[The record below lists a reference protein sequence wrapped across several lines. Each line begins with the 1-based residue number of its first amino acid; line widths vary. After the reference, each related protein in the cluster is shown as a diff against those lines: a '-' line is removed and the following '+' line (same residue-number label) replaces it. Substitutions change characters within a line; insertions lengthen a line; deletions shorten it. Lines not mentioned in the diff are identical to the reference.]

1 MRNFLL
7 LTKVLSKNGEM
18 AMPKEGKKASTYKM
32 LGSVA
37 LLCIMI
43 PCCLIV
49 GFIVY
54 IMTEALI
61 EAGGRTEGLELVV
74 QLMSVFGLIFSVM
87 VLFNVLYFSSDLNH
101 LLPLP
106 VKPGELVAAKF
117 VNAYIAESV
126 MEFLILFS
134 GFVGY
139 FIAAGIKPV
148 SLLTAVLGV
157 FLLPVLPLVYCGIF
171 ALLTMAFLS
180 RIKLF
185 RNVDFITGLITILF
199 TGLFLLSFAQMDSI
213 NINNYIDGLLS
224 HNNLFTEIMGKLFFT
239 VPIFLKAIET
249 NSILYCLLFLLLNVA
264 MAALLFFLGSKLY
277 LRGVYLVSSM
287 GRKEKK
293 ENLLSAS
300 SFTEKSAKKAYFLKE
315 CKILYRTPA
324 YRKYCVLV
332 NAAWPIIVAALF
344 FLPATKGFMASFEKT
359 FANGYVA
366 SDLITL
372 LLVLII
378 AFFATAMNSIASTSF
393 TREGAHFSFIKHV
406 PLDFYTQIRIKAA
419 VSIVYSGITTAI
431 SILILCFFMKVSAIG
446 CIYFL
451 VIGMLSVVCGTY
463 IGIMLDAAHPELDW
477 EDEYGAL
484 RGNLN
489 AFYNMAI
496 AILIALVLCVVGFVL
511 FQYTKLH
518 SDMIF
523 LIYLVVLI
531 FVTFRIRKWA
541 IKFANKSISN
551 DLYN

>member
-1 MRNFLL
+1 MARWRCQKKERKPVH
-7 LTKVLSKNGEM
+7 TKCLVLSRCF
-18 AMPKEGKKASTYKM
+18 
-32 LGSVA
+32 
-37 LLCIMI
+37 CIMI

-148 SLLTAVLGV
+148 SFLTAVLGV

-239 VPIFLKAIET
+239 VPVF
-249 NSILYCLLFLLLNVA
+249 
-264 MAALLFFLGSKLY
+264 
-277 LRGVYLVSSM
+277 
-287 GRKEKK
+287 
-293 ENLLSAS
+293 
-300 SFTEKSAKKAYFLKE
+300 
-315 CKILYRTPA
+315 
-324 YRKYCVLV
+324 
-332 NAAWPIIVAALF
+332 
-344 FLPATKGFMASFEKT
+344 
-359 FANGYVA
+359 
-366 SDLITL
+366 
-372 LLVLII
+372 
-378 AFFATAMNSIASTSF
+378 
-393 TREGAHFSFIKHV
+393 
-406 PLDFYTQIRIKAA
+406 
-419 VSIVYSGITTAI
+419 
-431 SILILCFFMKVSAIG
+431 
-446 CIYFL
+446 
-451 VIGMLSVVCGTY
+451 
-463 IGIMLDAAHPELDW
+463 
-477 EDEYGAL
+477 
-484 RGNLN
+484 
-489 AFYNMAI
+489 
-496 AILIALVLCVVGFVL
+496 
-511 FQYTKLH
+511 
-518 SDMIF
+518 
-523 LIYLVVLI
+523 
-531 FVTFRIRKWA
+531 
-541 IKFANKSISN
+541 
-551 DLYN
+551 